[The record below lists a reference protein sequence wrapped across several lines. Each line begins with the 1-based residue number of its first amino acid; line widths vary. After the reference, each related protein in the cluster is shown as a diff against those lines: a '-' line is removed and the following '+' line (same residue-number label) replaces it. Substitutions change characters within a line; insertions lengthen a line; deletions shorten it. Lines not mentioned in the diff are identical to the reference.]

1 MIIAALALVAM
12 PGAGQNRYADHSVLS
27 SGQWV
32 KIRVSH
38 SGYHMLTEK
47 LLREAGFS
55 DPSKVKIYGY
65 GGAHQPENITA
76 SYITQTDDL
85 KELPTYDAGGRR
97 IFCAVGPVTW
107 NAEHDTLR
115 SRNPYSNYGYY
126 FLTDKGDQPQI
137 LDSASFAACNYP
149 SANDYHSIYEVEDF
163 SWYHGG
169 RNLYDKRLL
178 SSAEKLSYDLPA
190 YSESGKITVMMSYE
204 GYCNADVYVNDQL
217 VGHVLVSSSTASK
230 TNKKLKSLPD
240 EYSVATADFWTF
252 NIKSGLKASNTVT
265 IKQTEG
271 GQMRL
276 DYITL
281 TSKSPKPF
289 PALST
294 AELPVPEVVG
304 RVENQDLHADPQ
316 ADMVIIIPAN
326 REFTP
331 QAERLKQLH
340 ELHDGL
346 RVNIVAADQLF
357 NEFSS
362 GTPDANAYR
371 RYMKML
377 YDRAGDDV
385 AERPRF
391 LLLIGDGAWDN
402 RMCSDKW
409 LSTSPD
415 DFLLCYE
422 SENSFSET
430 KCFVSDDYFCIL
442 DDNEGADM
450 AANKIDA
457 AVGRIP
463 ARTAEEANSIIDKT
477 ISYVLNAEAGA
488 WQNTIVIMGD
498 DGDKNRHMDDAVRVA
513 ESVKTNYP
521 GYNVKKIMWDSY
533 PSKETASGR
542 SYPEVRTLIKEQ
554 MQIGALMMNY
564 SGHGNAKALS
574 HESVLKYEDFTAPTS
589 MRLPLWFT
597 ASCDIMPFD
606 GQESNLGDAALFNP
620 NGGAIA
626 FFGTTRTVYAAW
638 NRLLN
643 LAFTDYV
650 LGSNNGVRTTIGQAA
665 VATKNDFCIGS
676 SRDMIINKQHYT
688 LLGDPAVCLA
698 APTLTAVI
706 DRINGEQ
713 VNSNTNARLLVGDK
727 VTFSGHIEGHDDFQ
741 GVVNFVLKDAERAV
755 TCLRNDLTVTDTAFV
770 YNERLETIFAGSNS
784 VNDGQFQFTFTV
796 PKDITYSDAPGQV
809 LLFAYNEERSLLAHG
824 DCKQF
829 TMSGGQATTT
839 DGIGP
844 RVYFYLDNESFS
856 EGGIVGQEPTLYG
869 FISDN
874 EGINTSDAGV
884 GHNIELCIDGKA
896 VWTYN
901 LNPYFT
907 YSFGDYAT
915 GTVTFKLPS
924 LSVGQ
929 HRLTLRAWDVM
940 NNSGNAQ
947 CNFVVADR
955 GVAAIDQV
963 ENTLSAEN
971 EYYDLQ
977 GRRIGSNSTGRQ
989 IVLKRDS
996 QGKVRKLITAGQ

>member
-1 MIIAALALVAM
+1 
-12 PGAGQNRYADHSVLS
+12 
-27 SGQWV
+27 
-32 KIRVSH
+32 
-38 SGYHMLTEK
+38 MLTDK
-47 LLREAGFS
+47 LLREAGFT

-65 GGAHQPENITA
+65 GGAHQPEHITA
-76 SYITQTDDL
+76 SYITETDDL
-85 KELPTYDAGGRR
+85 KEIPTYDAGGRR
-97 IFCAVGPVTW
+97 IFRAVGPVTW
-107 NAEHDTLR
+107 TTAHDTLR

-137 LDSASFAACNYP
+137 LDSASFAAHYYP
-149 SANDYHSIYEVEDF
+149 SPNDYHSIYEVEDF

-169 RNLYDKRLL
+169 RNLFDKRLL
-178 SSAEKLSYDLPA
+178 SSAEKFNYELPA
-190 YSESGKITVMMSYE
+190 YSESGKITIMMSYE
-204 GYCNADVYVNDQL
+204 GYCNADVYVNGIL
-217 VGHVLVSSSTASK
+217 VGHVLVNASTASK
-230 TNKKLKSLPD
+230 SNKKLKSLPD
-240 EYSVATADFWTF
+240 DYSKATTDFWTF
-252 NIKSGLKASNTVT
+252 NIKSGLKANNTVT
-265 IKQTEG
+265 IQQTEG

-281 TSKSPKPF
+281 TSRSPKPF

-294 AELPVPEVVG
+294 AELPVPEFLGHVD
-304 RVENQDLHADPQ
+304 NQDLHADPQ
-316 ADMVIIIPAN
+316 ADMVIIIPAS

-340 ELHDGL
+340 ESHDGL
-346 RVNIVAADQLF
+346 RVNIVAADQLY

-377 YDRAGDDV
+377 YDRAGDV
-385 AERPRF
+385 TTERPRF
-391 LLLIGDGAWDN
+391 LLLLGDGAWDN

-409 LSTSPD
+409 VSNDPD

-422 SENSFSET
+422 SDNSFSET

-442 DDNEGADM
+442 GDGKGADVVSE
-450 AANKIDA
+450 KIDA

-477 ISYVLNAEAGA
+477 ISYVLNAEAGP
-488 WQNTIVIMGD
+488 WQNTIVLMGD
-498 DGDKNRHMDDAVRVA
+498 DGDKNRHMDDAVKVS
-513 ESVKTNYP
+513 EMIKMNYP
-521 GYNVKKIMWDSY
+521 GYNVKNILWDSY
-533 PSKETASGR
+533 PSKETATGR
-542 SYPEVRTLIKEQ
+542 FYPEVSTLIKEQ
-554 MQIGALMMNY
+554 MQIGALIMNY

-574 HESVLKYEDFTAPTS
+574 HENVLKYEDFTAPTS
-589 MRLPLWFT
+589 LRLPLWLT

-643 LAFTDYV
+643 LAFTNYV
-650 LGSNNGVRTTIGQAA
+650 LGSSNGVRTTIGQAA
-665 VATKNDFCIGS
+665 IRAKNEFTTGT

-698 APTLTAVI
+698 SPTLNAVI
-706 DRINGEQ
+706 DKINNED
-713 VNSNTNARLLVGDK
+713 VNSNTNTKLYVGDK
-727 VTFSGHIEGHDDFQ
+727 VTFSGHIEGQDDFQ

-755 TCLRNDLTVTDTAFV
+755 TCLRNDITATDSALV

-784 VNDGQFQFTFTV
+784 VKDGQFQFTFTV
-796 PKDITYSDAPGQV
+796 PKDITYSDAPGQA
-809 LLFAYNEERSLLAHG
+809 LLFAYNEDRSLLAHG
-824 DCKQF
+824 DCEQF
-829 TMSGGQATTT
+829 TMSGGNATTT
-839 DGIGP
+839 DGAGP
-844 RVYFYLDNESFS
+844 RVYFYLDNKSFTD
-856 EGGIVGQEPTLYG
+856 GGIVGNEPTLYG

-896 VWTYN
+896 VLTYN
-901 LNPYFT
+901 LNPYFS
-907 YSFGDYAT
+907 YSFGDYTT
-915 GTVTFKLPS
+915 GTVTFKLPP
-924 LSVGQ
+924 LSVGH
-929 HRLTLRAWDVM
+929 HRIKLRAWDVM

-955 GVAAIDQV
+955 GVAAIDQI
-963 ENTLSAEN
+963 EDATTSDND
-971 EYYDLQ
+971 YYDLQ
-977 GRRIGSNSTGRQ
+977 GRRIDSSSARRQ

-996 QGKVRKLITAGQ
+996 QGKVRKMITAGQ